1 MSIVTGTDFK
11 ELKVFRKGKVRDVY
25 DLDDKLLLIST
36 DRISAFDVILPTPI
50 PRKGEV
56 LTQISKF
63 WFDYTKD
70 VIENHVISSDVNDY
84 PEYLHKYKDQLE
96 NRSMI
101 VKKSKCVMFECI
113 VRGYITGSGL
123 KEYNKTG
130 SVCGIKLPE
139 GLKNSDKLPEPI
151 FTPSTKAEEGHDM
164 NVSFD
169 YMVNEIGEELATK
182 LKNKSIELYKKV
194 SAFAETKG
202 IILADTKFEFGI
214 IDNELILID
223 EIFTPDSSRFWPK
236 DQYEP
241 GKNQPSFD
249 KQFVRDW
256 LETLDWDKT
265 PPGPEVPADIVKKT
279 SEKYQEAYKL
289 LTGKDL

>member
-1 MSIVTGTDFK
+1 MIVTQTNL
-11 ELKVFRKGKVRDVY
+11 ENIHVFRKGKVRDVY
-25 DLDDKLLLIST
+25 ELGPYLLLIST

-70 VIENHVISSDVNDY
+70 IVKNHMVATKISDY
-84 PEYLHKYKDQLE
+84 PAELKPYADILSG
-96 NRSMI
+96 RSMLGL
-101 VKKSKCVMFECI
+101 KCEPVMFECI

-123 KEYNKTG
+123 KEYEKTG
-130 SVCGIKLPE
+130 SVCGIKLPS
-139 GLKNSDKLPEPI
+139 GLRNSDRLPEPI
-151 FTPSTKAEEGHDM
+151 FTPSTKADEGHDI
-164 NVSFD
+164 NVSFE
-169 YMVNEIGEELATK
+169 YMVDQIGRDLATQ
-182 LKNKSIELYKKV
+182 LRDVSIALYKKV
-194 SAFAETKG
+194 STYAEQRG
-202 IILADTKFEFGI
+202 IILADTKFEFGML
-214 IDNELILID
+214 NGELILID

-249 KQFVRDW
+249 KQYVRDW

-265 PPGPEVPADIVKKT
+265 YPGPVIPDEVVAGT
-279 SEKYQEAYKL
+279 SAKYQEAYAL
-289 LTGKDL
+289 LTGSAL